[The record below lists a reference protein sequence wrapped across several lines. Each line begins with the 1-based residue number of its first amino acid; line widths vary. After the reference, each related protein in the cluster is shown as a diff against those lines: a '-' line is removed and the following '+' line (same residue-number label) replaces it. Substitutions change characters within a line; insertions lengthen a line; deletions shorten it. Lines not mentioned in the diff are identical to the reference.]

1 MRLSVDL
8 GGMIW
13 TEEKKRKFA
22 YRHNEKEGRNAETNT
37 EVLQASE
44 EGS

>member
-1 MRLSVDL
+1 MCLSVDL

-22 YRHNEKEGRNAETNT
+22 YRHNEKKKHKCRNERRGIAG
-37 EVLQASE
+37 Q
-44 EGS
+44 